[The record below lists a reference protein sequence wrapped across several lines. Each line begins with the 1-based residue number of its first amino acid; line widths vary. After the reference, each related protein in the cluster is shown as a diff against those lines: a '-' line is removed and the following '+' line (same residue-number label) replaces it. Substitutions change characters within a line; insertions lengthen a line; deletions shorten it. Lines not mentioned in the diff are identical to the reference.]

1 MDRKIKEQCIIVLDC
16 LSDGK
21 PLNMVEMSLRSEKAE
36 LLNKQRMLD
45 STVKLLLSGG
55 YLCEYQS
62 PHAPIVG
69 PSYGITIQGY
79 EYLRRL
85 RHPTYG
91 WLREHWVAIAIATAT
106 TVAGIIASAIIGF
119 WPS

>member
-1 MDRKIKEQCIIVLDC
+1 MDKDIKKQCIIVLDC

-21 PLNMVEMSLRSEKAE
+21 PRNVVKMRCESEKVK
-36 LLNKQRMLD
+36 LLYEEGFQD

-62 PHAPIVG
+62 PHVPIVG

-85 RHPTYG
+85 RHPNLV
-91 WLREHWVAIAIATAT
+91 WVRENWFPVTIATVTAIAG
-106 TVAGIIASAIIGF
+106 VAAAISGF
-119 WPS
+119 WPD